1 MFSHC
6 VEIFKIVELCNEV
19 YKVLH
24 NVDTASIAQVR
35 KSPNRNYVVFTGIE
49 MTEETVQFIYLG
61 ITYPDLTL
69 NHACIDPTNS
79 VDVDEE
85 LLYNSATSGKAIRR
99 PLSNQLTVVAFDRM
113 NDTCDDIYLRNHQ
126 THNKFVKTLIS
137 NQANGLSLLR
147 KSGSSN
153 LTKVF

>member
-1 MFSHC
+1 MKSTKFCVMLTQRASPKFESHR
-6 VEIFKIVELCNEV
+6 
-19 YKVLH
+19 
-24 NVDTASIAQVR
+24 TA
-35 KSPNRNYVVFTGIE
+35 NYVVFTGTE
-49 MTEETVQFIYLG
+49 VTEETVQFIYLG

-99 PLSNQLTVVAFDRM
+99 PLSNQLTAVAFDRM